1 MGHKSVCLNCRKCL
15 NREFDSDSDR
25 DYLCS
30 ECGKPMTLLPHR
42 FKPPKK
48 TEDKKW
54 ETVKFLIENG
64 FYFQHVYQNVE
75 RKSNGIVVYENYAK
89 YPENIKDAK
98 EFVEKYKDQALKIK
112 EKPNA

>member
-1 MGHKSVCLNCRKCL
+1 MGHKSVCLECRKSL
-15 NREFDSDSDR
+15 NREIDSNSER
-25 DYLCS
+25 IYPCS

-54 ETVKFLIENG
+54 ETVNFLIEHG
-64 FYFQHVYQNVE
+64 FYYQHVYENVE
-75 RKSNGIVVYENYAK
+75 VKKSGIIVYENYAK

-98 EFVEKYKDQALKIK
+98 EFVEKYKDQARIYKYK
-112 EKPNA
+112 TG

>member
-1 MGHKSVCLNCRKCL
+1 MI
-15 NREFDSDSDR
+15 
-25 DYLCS
+25 
-30 ECGKPMTLLPHR
+30 MLPHR

-48 TEDKKW
+48 TDDKKW

-64 FYFQHVYQNVE
+64 FYFQHVYKNVE
-75 RKSNGIVVYENYAK
+75 SKSNGIIVSENYVK

-98 EFVEKYKDQALKIK
+98 EFVEKYKNQALQIN